1 MRPGKLAE
9 HLKRVHPEH
18 AGRSLDYFIRLKE
31 NTQKTKRSFINLFK
45 VHDDKKEQLLKASYE
60 LSFLIAKKS
69 RPHTDGEQLLKPAIE
84 TYLRTVQGNSRAHQ
98 ELDALHLSNDTVRR
112 RLDGIATD
120 IKIQLVTI
128 LRNTKFSLA
137 LDETTVCSCEAL
149 LLAYVRFQYNSEFM
163 EEMLFCESLQT
174 TTTAKDIYNVV
185 KQFMTDNDIPL
196 INLISIA
203 ADGAPNMI
211 GRNKGVLKLLK
222 DDQPDMMAVHCIIHR
237 ENLAAA
243 TLSPQLDEILKKV
256 VKVINYIKSRPKTE
270 RLFKQFCQE
279 MNEEYVRV
287 LLHTQV
293 RWLSKRKCL
302 ERFVSLYDT
311 LLEFGEENVDFQ
323 FMKCKKAKALIFY
336 LADIYGKLNVLNK
349 ELQGKQKTL
358 IDCKTKIFAFINKL
372 LFLKGQIS
380 RKTFTQFYHLGKCD
394 PSDEVLQII
403 SVHLSSL
410 HVHLNDRFLD
420 LKKLEFPIWITQ
432 PFLLDIEK
440 NHDLDNMS
448 GSDIDEFMDLQNDES
463 AKAIFAFKQQ
473 LMWLDQHIAS
483 KYNKVATKAQHFLL
497 PFPTTYLVE
506 SAFSAVADIVCKKRG
521 RLNICDRGDLRTKLT
536 SFVPR
541 YLEIVSAASRE

>member
-60 LSFLIAKKS
+60 LSFLFAKKS

-98 ELDALHLSNDTVRR
+98 ELDALNLSNDTVRR

-120 IKIQLVTI
+120 IKIQLVRI

-163 EEMLFCESLQT
+163 EQMLFCESLQT

-293 RWLSKRKCL
+293 RWLSKGKCL

-336 LADIYGKLNVLNK
+336 LADILGKLNVLNK

-372 LFLKGQIS
+372 LFLKG
-380 RKTFTQFYHLGKCD
+380 
-394 PSDEVLQII
+394 
-403 SVHLSSL
+403 
-410 HVHLNDRFLD
+410 
-420 LKKLEFPIWITQ
+420 
-432 PFLLDIEK
+432 
-440 NHDLDNMS
+440 
-448 GSDIDEFMDLQNDES
+448 
-463 AKAIFAFKQQ
+463 
-473 LMWLDQHIAS
+473 
-483 KYNKVATKAQHFLL
+483 
-497 PFPTTYLVE
+497 
-506 SAFSAVADIVCKKRG
+506 
-521 RLNICDRGDLRTKLT
+521 
-536 SFVPR
+536 
-541 YLEIVSAASRE
+541 

>member
-1 MRPGKLAE
+1 
-9 HLKRVHPEH
+9 
-18 AGRSLDYFIRLKE
+18 
-31 NTQKTKRSFINLFK
+31 
-45 VHDDKKEQLLKASYE
+45 
-60 LSFLIAKKS
+60 
-69 RPHTDGEQLLKPAIE
+69 
-84 TYLRTVQGNSRAHQ
+84 
-98 ELDALHLSNDTVRR
+98 
-112 RLDGIATD
+112 
-120 IKIQLVTI
+120 
-128 LRNTKFSLA
+128 
-137 LDETTVCSCEAL
+137 
-149 LLAYVRFQYNSEFM
+149 M

-196 INLISIA
+196 INFISIA
-203 ADGAPNMI
+203 ADGAPNMM

-293 RWLSKRKCL
+293 RWLSKGKCL

-311 LLEFGEENVDFQ
+311 LLEFGEEKVDFQ

-336 LADIYGKLNVLNK
+336 LADIFGKLNVLNK

-380 RKTFTQFYHLGKCD
+380 RKTFTIL
-394 PSDEVLQII
+394 PS
-403 SVHLSSL
+403 
-410 HVHLNDRFLD
+410 
-420 LKKLEFPIWITQ
+420 W
-432 PFLLDIEK
+432 
-440 NHDLDNMS
+440 
-448 GSDIDEFMDLQNDES
+448 
-463 AKAIFAFKQQ
+463 
-473 LMWLDQHIAS
+473 
-483 KYNKVATKAQHFLL
+483 
-497 PFPTTYLVE
+497 
-506 SAFSAVADIVCKKRG
+506 
-521 RLNICDRGDLRTKLT
+521 
-536 SFVPR
+536 
-541 YLEIVSAASRE
+541 